1 MSDDKRAVDK
11 LNRHN
16 YSSWVDN
23 AEAVLGSKGVWGQ
36 VDGTDIA
43 PTPPNASAMTA
54 SEAKEMRE
62 WNQRKAKA
70 SGEIWLLV
78 EENQKAH
85 IRKEKGDPKAM
96 WEKLES
102 VFVQKKTGTRFDA
115 YSELFST
122 RLQEGESL
130 SDLVAR
136 VDLYISHIKERRPAK
151 FSLDDLDS
159 ELSSMTLI
167 KALPS
172 DYNNF
177 VTFLT
182 LSDDLSLDNVTQAFS
197 NEEQS
202 RKRRALQ

>member
-1 MSDDKRAVDK
+1 
-11 LNRHN
+11 
-16 YSSWVDN
+16 
-23 AEAVLGSKGVWGQ
+23 
-36 VDGTDIA
+36 
-43 PTPPNASAMTA
+43 
-54 SEAKEMRE
+54 

-96 WEKLES
+96 WEKLAYLY
-102 VFVQKKTGTRFDA
+102 VQKKTGRRFDA

-130 SDLVAR
+130 SNLVAR
-136 VDLYISHIKERRPAK
+136 VDLYISHIKERCPAK

-182 LSDDLSLDNVTQAFS
+182 LSDDLSLDNVTQSFS

>member
-1 MSDDKRAVDK
+1 MSDDKRNVDK
-11 LNRHN
+11 LNRYN

-43 PTPPNASAMTA
+43 PTPPNASAMTS

-70 SGEIWLLV
+70 SAEIWLLV
-78 EENQKAH
+78 EKNQKAH

-96 WEKLES
+96 WERLES
-102 VFVQKKTGTRFDA
+102 VFVQKKTGSRFDA

-136 VDLYISHIKERRPAK
+136 VDP
-151 FSLDDLDS
+151 SLLVVVMAD
-159 ELSSMTLI
+159 
-167 KALPS
+167 ACGANVAQFRVLP
-172 DYNNF
+172 
-177 VTFLT
+177 V
-182 LSDDLSLDNVTQAFS
+182 
-197 NEEQS
+197 
-202 RKRRALQ
+202 